1 MTFMFIA
8 LGLFVAPSQAL
19 AGWNFSIGLGI
30 GGMGFNQ
37 PYYGGYYPQQ
47 AYYNNTNYYNT
58 NYNMMNPLYSQ
69 APYLPQMQQQ
79 VQYQPQIQNQFPSYY
94 AQTPITMTDY
104 VYPSYNQSS
113 YHSPMNSSYY
123 YPSYGMYGNNY
134 AGRSCF
140 QPPCFY

>member
-1 MTFMFIA
+1 MFIA

-37 PYYGGYYPQQ
+37 PYYGGYPQQ
-47 AYYNNTNYYNT
+47 QYYNNTNYYNT

-69 APYLPQMQQQ
+69 APYLPQ
-79 VQYQPQIQNQFPSYY
+79 VQNQFPSYY
-94 AQTPITMTDY
+94 YQTPITMTDY